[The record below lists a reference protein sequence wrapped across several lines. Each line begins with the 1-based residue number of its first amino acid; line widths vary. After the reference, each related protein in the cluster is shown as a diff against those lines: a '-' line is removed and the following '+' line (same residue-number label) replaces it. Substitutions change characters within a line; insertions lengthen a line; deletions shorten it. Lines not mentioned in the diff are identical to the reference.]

1 MQPIAE
7 RYSKSSRKDIRRV
20 RDKTRPRV
28 TSGVESEKAKLRGNA
43 SSCSRISM
51 HTNDQGRGKFG
62 CLKDPADA
70 QGAVVSRNIA
80 DAMLY
85 FA

>member
-1 MQPIAE
+1 
-7 RYSKSSRKDIRRV
+7 
-20 RDKTRPRV
+20 
-28 TSGVESEKAKLRGNA
+28 
-43 SSCSRISM
+43 M